1 MIDETTLI
9 NYALKN
15 KDNAI
20 ILDLISELYSRRY
33 LMERLINIDKKG
45 LKGPDLELIE
55 AFENYES
62 SIPTHQKTFVEILHG
77 KNFKKDID

>member
-33 LMERLINIDKKG
+33 LMEKLINIDKKG
-45 LKGPDLELIE
+45 LKGPDLELIK

-77 KNFKKDID
+77 KNFKEDID